1 MKKLWK
7 EMKQS
12 LTPGEL
18 EKWIPEQQRRKYL
31 VSFLR
36 RLHKYVKT
44 PLEKNGRPVLN
55 QYSLPYEGIPL
66 HDVVME
72 AAAEVLGLESVDEFE
87 TFETDVADISSAN
100 GGSDPNG
107 MITEEWILDTT
118 YQYVTKH
125 RKTWIRRGYIE
136 ESSGVILHQA
146 MLSKLQQQT
155 PDSSEASKKPKK
167 KKKPQQSRRSEETD
181 NDEPTRPISAVSRRV
196 RLEENDKKSGKSRS
210 V

>member
-1 MKKLWK
+1 M
-7 EMKQS
+7 
-12 LTPGEL
+12 
-18 EKWIPEQQRRKYL
+18 
-31 VSFLR
+31 
-36 RLHKYVKT
+36 
-44 PLEKNGRPVLN
+44 LN

-72 AAAEVLGLESVDEFE
+72 TAAETLGLDSVDEFE

-146 MLSKLQQQT
+146 MLSKLQQRT
-155 PDSSEASKKPKK
+155 PDSSEASKKKKK

-181 NDEPTRPISAVSRRV
+181 KDEPTQPTSPPWTPAPHTA
-196 RLEENDKKSGKSRS
+196 
-210 V
+210 